1 MSSNGGWWQPPT
13 PPGQP
18 GGPPPYGPPPPGGPW
33 GPNGPHGYGPWGQ
46 IPIAPKP
53 GVIPLRPLNVGE
65 IVNAVF
71 TTIRYNFLA
80 VYGPPLIIGAGFLGL
95 FAVFGA
101 VEWSPM
107 HSFYV
112 DVRNNAHVVGWHPSN
127 SEIANTVIAFGSLFL
142 LIMVAYEAV
151 YISASLSSI
160 ATLRHAVVGRRIR
173 FRQSATEIRP
183 HFWRLVGATLL
194 MQLLCVGPMLLGIGL
209 VILLVGMT
217 GGSGAIGALA
227 FLLFLGCIGW
237 AGYIQIRLV
246 PLSATVVLEGKGP
259 IEAIKRAW
267 RLNEGAWWR
276 SLGVTMLI
284 SLIGGVIQYGLNQVI
299 SIFYAGASGFG
310 GSTLPTDPSSPTY
323 TRDLLVAELVMLAV
337 LLPLTILVSLL
348 TLPLTPLAQGLLY
361 IDRRIRRESLD
372 IQLAEEAG
380 IPFAGT
386 APPPTDTV

>member
-33 GPNGPHGYGPWGQ
+33 GPNSPFGHSPWGR

-53 GVIPLRPLNVGE
+53 GVIPLRPLDVGE

-80 VYGPPLIIGAGFLGL
+80 VYGPPLLVGAGFLGL
-95 FAVFGA
+95 LAVFGA
-101 VEWSPM
+101 AEWAPM
-107 HSFYV
+107 HSFWV
-112 DVRNNAHVVGWHPSN
+112 DARNNAHVDGWSPSS
-127 SEIANTVIAFGSLFL
+127 SEITNTVIAFGGLFL
-142 LIMVAYEAV
+142 LIMLAYEAV
-151 YISASLSSI
+151 YISASLSSV

-173 FRQSATEIRP
+173 FRQSASEIRP

-194 MQLLCVGPMLLGIGL
+194 MQLICGAPMLLGIGL
-209 VILLVGMT
+209 IILLAGLT
-217 GGSGAIGALA
+217 GGSGLLGMLA
-227 FLLFLGCIGW
+227 FLLVLACCGW
-237 AGYIQIRLV
+237 GIYAQIRLV
-246 PLSATVVLEGKGP
+246 PLSATVVLEGKRP
-259 IEAIKRAW
+259 VEAIKRAW

-276 SLGVTMLI
+276 SLGVTL
-284 SLIGGVIQYGLNQVI
+284 LIGIIGTAIQYGLNQVI
-299 SIFYAGASGFG
+299 GIFYAGAIGFG
-310 GSTLPTDPSSPTY
+310 GSSLPSDPSSPTY
-323 TRDLLVAELVMLAV
+323 TRDLLVTELVMLAV
-337 LLPLTILVSLL
+337 LLPTTILVSLL

-386 APPPTDTV
+386 APPTDTV